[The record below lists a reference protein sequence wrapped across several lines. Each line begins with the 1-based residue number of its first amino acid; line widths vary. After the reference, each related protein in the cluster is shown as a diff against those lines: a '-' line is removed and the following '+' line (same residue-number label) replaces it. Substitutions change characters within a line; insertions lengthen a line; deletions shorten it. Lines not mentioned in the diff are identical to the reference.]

1 MNIIDF
7 RLRPPTGTFLR
18 CGFYASMENPFD
30 WHSQWPESILE
41 RSLPK
46 LKQEMK
52 QANVTRAVLWGRAT
66 YQPEHSTDDKDV
78 AQIRDAHDEFV
89 AAFGGVCPTEDT
101 MAQTLRDAEYALTV
115 LGMKGITLE
124 PSFGMRPLT
133 TANDPMLYPLYD
145 LLQDHNAILA
155 LTISR
160 GSPPDQTLE
169 HSNPE
174 YVDRVARDFPR
185 LKIVIS
191 HSFWPWVEHS
201 CGLAFRRENVYLLPD
216 LYGMAMPGHLGWVEA
231 ANTYLQDRMLFGSAY
246 PFLGV
251 GDMVDAYLKLPY
263 RDAVIEKVMCRNA
276 ENLLGLEPR

>member
-1 MNIIDF
+1 MDIVDF
-7 RLRPPTGTFLR
+7 RLRPPVGTFLR

-30 WHSQWPESILE
+30 WHSNWPESITE
-41 RSLPK
+41 RSLSK
-46 LKQEMK
+46 LKQEMGR
-52 QANVTRAVLWGRAT
+52 ANVKKAVIWGRTT
-66 YQPEHSTDDKDV
+66 YQAEHSTSNDDV
-78 AQIRDAHDEFV
+78 AQIRDAHPEFI
-89 AAFGGVCPTEDT
+89 AAFGGVCPTKET
-101 MAQTLRDAEYALTV
+101 MDETLREVEHAVKV

-133 TANDPMLYPLYD
+133 NADDPMLYPLYE
-145 LLQDHNAILA
+145 LLQELNVILA

-160 GSPPDQTLE
+160 GSPPKQTLE

-174 YVDRVARDFPR
+174 SVDRVARDFPR

-191 HSFWPWVEHS
+191 HSFWPWVEQS

-251 GDMVDAYLKLPY
+251 EEMVSAYLKLPY
-263 RDAVIEKVMCRNA
+263 RDQVLEKVMCRNA
-276 ENLLGLEPR
+276 ETLLDLV